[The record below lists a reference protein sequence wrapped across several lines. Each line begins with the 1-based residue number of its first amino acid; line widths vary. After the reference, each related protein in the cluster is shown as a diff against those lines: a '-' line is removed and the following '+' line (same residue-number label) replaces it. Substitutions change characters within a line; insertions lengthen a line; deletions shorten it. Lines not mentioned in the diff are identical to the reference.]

1 MVNQSSITSYNEGV
15 RDGTIPRQRD
25 DVYDTIMKEGPL
37 SNRMIATILG
47 IDTASV
53 SPRVHSLMESGLVQE
68 AYYAKCR
75 APLNGNRKPK
85 RVRYV
90 EVVWPQQ
97 MEMRL

>member
-25 DVYDTIMKEGPL
+25 RVYELLMKEGPM
-37 SNRMIATILG
+37 SNRMIATVLR

-53 SPRVHSLMESGLVQE
+53 SPRVHALMKSGLVQK
-68 AYYAKCR
+68 AYCAKCR
-75 APLNGNRKPK
+75 APGIRNPK